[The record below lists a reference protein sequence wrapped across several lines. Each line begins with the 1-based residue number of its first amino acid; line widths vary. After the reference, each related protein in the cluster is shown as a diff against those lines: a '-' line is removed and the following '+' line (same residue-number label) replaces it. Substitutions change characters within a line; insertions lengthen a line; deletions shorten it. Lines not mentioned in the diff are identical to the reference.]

1 MRTSKLKTEALER
14 LETKIAFLDHAN
26 AVLSDEVLRQQRDI
40 DTLRD
45 RLEALASIV
54 QAGRDTDAM
63 PPAAEDER
71 PPHY

>member
-1 MRTSKLKTEALER
+1 MKTEALER

-40 DTLRD
+40 ETLRD
-45 RLEALASIV
+45 RLEALVTLV
-54 QAGRDTDAM
+54 QAGRDSDAM
-63 PPAAEDER
+63 PPAAEDQR

>member
-1 MRTSKLKTEALER
+1 MSTDALEQ

-26 AVLSDEVLRQQRDI
+26 AVLSDIVSRQQRDI

-45 RLEALASIV
+45 QLTALAALV
-54 QAGRDTDAM
+54 QGARGSETIPRTADN
-63 PPAAEDER
+63 EQ